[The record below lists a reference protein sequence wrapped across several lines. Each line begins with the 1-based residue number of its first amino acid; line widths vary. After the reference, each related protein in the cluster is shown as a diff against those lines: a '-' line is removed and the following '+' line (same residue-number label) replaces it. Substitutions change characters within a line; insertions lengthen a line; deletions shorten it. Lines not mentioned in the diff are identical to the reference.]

1 MSVEKPYTP
10 APSGGGSR
18 GDETQMATEARLP
31 SADAPAQGPLAPGAV
46 LGHYRV
52 LRHIGTGGMGHIH
65 AAEDLNLQREVALK
79 VATRADG
86 RTLDEARALAALNH
100 PNVVTI
106 YELESHE
113 GSAYIVM
120 ELLRG
125 GNLREVLAARR
136 PTPDEVRAWAADALA
151 GLEAAHAVGVLH
163 LDLKPDNLFVT
174 WSGALKLLDFG
185 VARRWR
191 PGDDPGEGT
200 MAGTLPYMAPEMIL
214 GRPVDARADLFSFGV
229 ILHELATGVHPF
241 RGRDRV
247 GALQRG
253 EEVSPPA
260 GVSLDDPA
268 VATLARACLAHDPA
282 RRPQSAA
289 QALAM
294 LRGAPVDVPRE
305 AHSPRAAAELAAVA
319 PLTHRSF
326 SVRVDAAGRVVMEG
340 TITPRDPEQTLVPHF
355 HRVHA
360 CAAGGGDLVL
370 DVRRVKQINSSAL
383 GMFIRWVAWIAA
395 EPPARRYRLVVLAD
409 PAVLWQ
415 RANLKP
421 LEMIAPDAIRIRYG
435 ENP

>member
-1 MSVEKPYTP
+1 MSAERPDTS
-10 APSGGGSR
+10 APSAR
-18 GDETQMATEARLP
+18 GDETQMATEARRP
-31 SADAPAQGPLAPGAV
+31 SGDAPAQGPLAPGAV

-65 AAEDLNLQREVALK
+65 AAEDLHLQREVAVK

-106 YELESHE
+106 YELGSHA

-125 GNLREVLAARR
+125 ATLREVLAARR
-136 PTPDEVRAWAADALA
+136 PTREEVRAWAGDALA
-151 GLEAAHAVGVLH
+151 GLEAAHATGVLH

-174 WSGALKLLDFG
+174 QSGALKLLDFG

-229 ILHELATGVHPF
+229 ILHELATGMHPF

-260 GVSLDDPA
+260 GVSFDDPA
-268 VATLARACLAHDPA
+268 VAALTHACLAHAPERA
-282 RRPQSAA
+282 HRAPRRPSRCFG
-289 QALAM
+289 ALPSTSLGRRTAPVRPRSSPRWRPSRTARSPCASTP
-294 LRGAPVDVPRE
+294 RGAWCWRAPSPRGTPSRPWCRIFT
-305 AHSPRAAAELAAVA
+305 ACTPAPRAAVTSCSTCGA
-319 PLTHRSF
+319 
-326 SVRVDAAGRVVMEG
+326 
-340 TITPRDPEQTLVPHF
+340 
-355 HRVHA
+355 
-360 CAAGGGDLVL
+360 
-370 DVRRVKQINSSAL
+370 
-383 GMFIRWVAWIAA
+383 
-395 EPPARRYRLVVLAD
+395 
-409 PAVLWQ
+409 
-415 RANLKP
+415 
-421 LEMIAPDAIRIRYG
+421 
-435 ENP
+435 

>member
-1 MSVEKPYTP
+1 MSVEKSQPP
-10 APSGGGSR
+10 KPSTGSAR
-18 GDETQMATEARLP
+18 GDETQVATEARLP
-31 SADAPAQGPLAPGAV
+31 SGDAPAQGPLAPGAV

-106 YELESHE
+106 YELGSHE

-125 GNLREVLAARR
+125 GTLRDVLAARR
-136 PTPDEVRAWAADALA
+136 PTPDEVRAWATDALE
-151 GLEAAHAVGVLH
+151 GIDAAHAVGVLH

-174 WSGALKLLDFG
+174 QSGALKLLDFG

-214 GRPVDARADLFSFGV
+214 GRPVDARADLFSLGV
-229 ILHELATGVHPF
+229 ILHELATGMHPF

-247 GALQRG
+247 AALQRG
-253 EEVSPPA
+253 EEVSPPP

-268 VATLARACLAHDPA
+268 VALEHGEVDVGALVRDVC
-282 RRPQSAA
+282 RSR
-289 QALAM
+289 ALA
-294 LRGAPVDVPRE
+294 
-305 AHSPRAAAELAAVA
+305 
-319 PLTHRSF
+319 
-326 SVRVDAAGRVVMEG
+326 
-340 TITPRDPEQTLVPHF
+340 DPEGPE
-355 HRVHA
+355 
-360 CAAGGGDLVL
+360 
-370 DVRRVKQINSSAL
+370 
-383 GMFIRWVAWIAA
+383 IRC
-395 EPPARRYRLVVLAD
+395 EARDVVLALD
-409 PAVLWQ
+409 PERFQQVVVNLVGNAQRHARGGGAVHVTLEAVGSGAETALTLRVDDDGPGVPEELLPRLGERLMRVDPSRT
-415 RANLKP
+415 RATGGSGLGLAIVRAIVERHGGQLSFARSP
-421 LEMIAPDAIRIRYG
+421 AGGLRVEVRLSSDAIASRRRDDEG
-435 ENP
+435 V

>member
-1 MSVEKPYTP
+1 MSAERPDTS
-10 APSGGGSR
+10 APSAR
-18 GDETQMATEARLP
+18 GDETQMATEARRP
-31 SADAPAQGPLAPGAV
+31 SGDAPAQGPLAPGAV

-52 LRHIGTGGMGHIH
+52 LRHIGSGGMGHIH
-65 AAEDLNLQREVALK
+65 AAEDLHLQREVAVK

-106 YELESHE
+106 YELGSHA

-125 GNLREVLAARR
+125 ATLREVLAARR
-136 PTPDEVRAWAADALA
+136 PTREEVRAWAGDALA
-151 GLEAAHAVGVLH
+151 GLEAAHATGVLH

-174 WSGALKLLDFG
+174 QSGALKLLDFG

-229 ILHELATGVHPF
+229 ILHELATGMHPF

-260 GVSLDDPA
+260 GVSFDDPA
-268 VATLARACLAHDPA
+268 VAALTRACLAHAPE

-289 QALAM
+289 EGLGL
-294 LRGAPVDVPRE
+294 LRGTPPDPRE
-305 AHSPRAAAELAAVA
+305 DLAPRTAAELAAVA

-326 SVRVDAAGRVVMEG
+326 SVRVDAAGRVVLEG

-409 PAVLWQ
+409 AAVLWQ

-421 LEMIAPDAIRIRYG
+421 LEMIAPDAIRVRYG
-435 ENP
+435 ANP

>member
-1 MSVEKPYTP
+1 MSVERPHTP
-10 APSGGGSR
+10 PASAGR
-18 GDETQMATEARLP
+18 GRADETQVATEARLP
-31 SADAPAQGPLAPGAV
+31 TGDAPAQGPLSPGAV
-46 LGHYRV
+46 LGHYKV

-65 AAEDLNLQREVALK
+65 AAEDLHLQREVALK
-79 VATRADG
+79 VSTRADG

-106 YELESHE
+106 YELGSHE

-125 GNLREVLAARR
+125 STLREVLAARR
-136 PTPDEVRAWAADALA
+136 PTPEEVRAWATDALA
-151 GLEAAHAVGVLH
+151 GIEAAHAVGVLH

-174 WSGALKLLDFG
+174 QTGALKLLDFG

-200 MAGTLPYMAPEMIL
+200 MAGTVPYMAPEMIL

-229 ILHELATGVHPF
+229 ILHELATGLHPF

-247 GALQRG
+247 AALQRG
-253 EEVSPPA
+253 EAVAPPE
-260 GVSLDDPA
+260 GVRFDDPA
-268 VATLARACLAHDPA
+268 VAALTRACLASEPE
-282 RRPQSAA
+282 RRPQGAA
-289 QALAM
+289 EALAM
-294 LRGAPVDVPRE
+294 LRGARPEALDAPAPRT
-305 AHSPRAAAELAAVA
+305 AAELAAVA
-319 PLTHRSF
+319 PLTHRTF
-326 SVRVDAAGRVVMEG
+326 SVRVDATGRVVMEG

-370 DVRRVKQINSSAL
+370 DVRGVKQINSSAL

-409 PAVLWQ
+409 AAVLWQ

-421 LEMIAPDAIRIRYG
+421 LEMIAPDAIRVRYG
-435 ENP
+435 DTP